1 MITAV
6 VVVYLAGMFVIGWM
20 CQRRIQGPDDYLL
33 ASRKLGL
40 PLCAATLAATHFG
53 GVFSAGGAQ
62 KGFTSGLS
70 AAWYGIACGV
80 GLILLGLLTAGSFRS
95 LALYTVPEYLE
106 KRYGSR
112 LIRILGAVLSV
123 AALLG
128 ITASQIQVAGAAGG
142 LLGLDPAIASIL
154 AALFFVSYTVLGGLW
169 AVAVTDLVQIL
180 IGGAGMVLACVL
192 VLQKTMEQGGLLTL
206 LRERLSEG
214 ELALNFTRLGGD
226 GFGFVLWLS
235 VPTVMYTL
243 VGQDFYQRLFAARDS
258 KVARQG
264 ALIAG
269 AVLIPLSFV
278 PVLIGMGAKG
288 LGVPVRDASGVSVLF
303 DVILQMMPGLFGGI
317 VLAAFLAAI
326 MSSADSLLAAAASHL
341 VKDIRLASLVKRDSD
356 ASTELRVSRWVTA
369 LAGLVALLIALG
381 SREVFST
388 ILTSYILYT
397 AGVFVAVLGG
407 VLWKGATRQGAL
419 VSMLLGTAAAVYG
432 IVTGHSFG
440 GVPTE
445 VLAAGVSAVA
455 FVVVSLMTRSSVQG

>member
-1 MITAV
+1 M
-6 VVVYLAGMFVIGWM
+6 
-20 CQRRIQGPDDYLL
+20 
-33 ASRKLGL
+33 
-40 PLCAATLAATHFG
+40 
-53 GVFSAGGAQ
+53 
-62 KGFTSGLS
+62 
-70 AAWYGIACGV
+70 
-80 GLILLGLLTAGSFRS
+80 ILLGLLTAGSFRG

-106 KRYGSR
+106 KRYRSR
-112 LIRILGAVLSV
+112 LIRILGAVLSA

-128 ITASQIQVAGAAGG
+128 ITASQIQVAGGAGS
-142 LLGLDPAIASIL
+142 LLGLDPEIASIL

-180 IGGAGMVLACVL
+180 VGGAGMALACVL
-192 VLQKTMEQGGLLTL
+192 VLQRTMEQGGLLTL
-206 LRERLSEG
+206 LKDRLSEG
-214 ELALNFTRLGGD
+214 ELTSTFTQLGGE

-243 VGQDFYQRLFAARDS
+243 IGQDFYQRLFAARDS

-269 AVLIPLSFV
+269 AALIPLSFV

-288 LGVPVRDASGVSVLF
+288 LGVSLGDASGVSVLF
-303 DVILQMMPGLFGGI
+303 DVILQMMPGLAGGI

-341 VKDIRLASLVKRDSD
+341 VKDIRLASLVKRNPDD
-356 ASTELRVSRWVTA
+356 ETELRVSRWVTA

-381 SREVFST
+381 SREVFTT

-419 VSMLLGTAAAVYG
+419 ASILLGTAAAVYG

-445 VLAAGVSAVA
+445 VLAAGVSAAA
-455 FVVVSLMTRSSVQG
+455 FIVVSLMTRKV